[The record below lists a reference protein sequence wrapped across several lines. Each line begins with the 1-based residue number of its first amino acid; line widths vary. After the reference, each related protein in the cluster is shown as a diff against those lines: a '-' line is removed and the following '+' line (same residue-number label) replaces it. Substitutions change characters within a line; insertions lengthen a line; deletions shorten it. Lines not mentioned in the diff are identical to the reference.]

1 MSELTAKDHH
11 LWCFNCDD
19 NSPAAASTDECED
32 LAGRAGWVL
41 GIDIDGGGGGAVRMR
56 RLRRTSG

>member
-19 NSPAAASTDECED
+19 NSPAAATDECED
-32 LAGRAGWVL
+32 LAGRRL
-41 GIDIDGGGGGAVRMR
+41 GA
-56 RLRRTSG
+56 